1 MAMRGRKY
9 IYELMT
15 DTRHGLLDQIAK
27 GLLWLFSLV
36 YGVVVK
42 ITRGLYHLGLLS
54 SYQAPKPV
62 ISIGNLTLGG
72 VGKTP
77 LVIWIVK
84 ILQQSG
90 INPVVLSRGY
100 GVDKGDN
107 DEIKMFK
114 EIMPQINVMAG
125 KDRKQGIKKALSGGA
140 VDVFVADDAFQH
152 WPLKRDLD
160 IVAIDAVNPFGN
172 GQLVPRGILREKL
185 SALARADIFV
195 LTKIDQALGG
205 VQELYQKL
213 QKINPRALMVESRHQ
228 PQIFREIF
236 SGKIN
241 SIGALK
247 NQTVFSLCAI
257 GDPDSFQVS
266 LEKLNLKVVKSFV
279 FSDHHC
285 YTEDDLRPIVR
296 LAELGNINILVT
308 THKDAVK
315 IAAFRNLLKGLS
327 VYCLDIELVITQ
339 GQDEFIQRIISLSRR

>member
-1 MAMRGRKY
+1 
-9 IYELMT
+9 
-15 DTRHGLLDQIAK
+15 
-27 GLLWLFSLV
+27 
-36 YGVVVK
+36 
-42 ITRGLYHLGLLS
+42 
-54 SYQAPKPV
+54 
-62 ISIGNLTLGG
+62 
-72 VGKTP
+72 
-77 LVIWIVK
+77 
-84 ILQQSG
+84 
-90 INPVVLSRGY
+90 
-100 GVDKGDN
+100 
-107 DEIKMFK
+107 MFK